1 MEVGLRVG
9 LAYLTNGV
17 VASPLEG
24 FVKLELKER
33 KDGKKYFCLYFSG
46 PIRSAGTTAV
56 CIFVALAD
64 YVRKE
69 MGYSVYDPTK
79 QEIKRMS
86 TELYDFHERITNL
99 QYLPSVAEI
108 EFMVEHLPV
117 QIDGD
122 PSERMEVSNYKD
134 LSRIKTNVLRNGVCL
149 VIGEGLTQKAAKF
162 WGKFNKWYKDFDM
175 KKWDFMEKFVKL
187 QKKARAKGKGGN
199 EKEGKISPDYTF
211 IKDLVA
217 GRPVLTHPLRIGG
230 FRLRYGRCR
239 NSGFSSDAIHPA
251 TMVSLDNF
259 IAIGTQLKTERPG
272 KATTIALCD
281 SIEGPIVRLKNGSV
295 MFLDTG
301 DQAKKYV
308 KDIDEI
314 IFLGDIL
321 INYGDFLNR
330 AHKLVPCGYNEDW
343 YLAELK
349 AKDYA
354 GFDVG
359 SLSFDDSLKLSLD
372 LKVPLHPR
380 YTFHWKD
387 IDKNQLR
394 SLLNWLK
401 KSSIEKEKIILP
413 FVYDV
418 SKDVE
423 GYDPKRVLELL
434 GAPHEV
440 VEKEQVVVE
449 GDFAKSLIHSL
460 NLDGESVENILVM
473 LDKFNGEDILEFVN
487 SISKFEVRDKSGTFI
502 GARMG
507 RPEKA
512 KMRKLKGSPQVL
524 FPIGEEGGRL
534 RCFQAALD
542 KGKVTGDFPIY
553 YCMKCKGETI
563 YTVCEKCDSK
573 TTKMYY
579 CGGCKKNIFEEKCN
593 EHGKTAHY
601 KKQVLDINH
610 FYGLALKKS
619 KIKNSPKLIKG
630 VRGTSNEDHTPENL
644 IKGLFRAK
652 NNIYVNKDGTTRY
665 DMTEATLT
673 AFKPKEIRVSIQKLK
688 TLGYDKDIYGADII
702 KDDQLIEL
710 KVQDIILPSNEESGE
725 EGADKILLKVGN
737 FVDDLL
743 KNLYGLSGFYK
754 FKDEADVVGH
764 LVIAMSPHTSA
775 GAVARVI
782 GFSKTQGF
790 YAHPMLH
797 SMLRRDCDGDEA
809 CVIMLMDVLLNFS
822 RKYLPAHR
830 GSVQDAPL
838 VITYKLIPT
847 EVDDMV
853 FDMDIVQEY
862 PLELYE
868 AAMEYKQPWDIK
880 IKTVGDVLNTDGQ
893 YSGHFF
899 THDVSDINAGVTC
912 SAYKSIPTMQ
922 EKVQGQMELAEK
934 IRAVDEMDVA
944 RLIIERHFIR
954 DIKGNL
960 RKFSIQQY
968 RCVDCNKKF
977 RRPPL
982 LGRCSCSGKIIFTV
996 AEGSVVK
1003 YLEPSLQIAEKY
1015 SLPPYLKQTLELTKN
1030 RIESVFGKDKDKQE
1044 GLVKWF

>member
-1 MEVGLRVG
+1 
-9 LAYLTNGV
+9 
-17 VASPLEG
+17 
-24 FVKLELKER
+24 
-33 KDGKKYFCLYFSG
+33 
-46 PIRSAGTTAV
+46 
-56 CIFVALAD
+56 
-64 YVRKE
+64 
-69 MGYSVYDPTK
+69 
-79 QEIKRMS
+79 
-86 TELYDFHERITNL
+86 
-99 QYLPSVAEI
+99 
-108 EFMVEHLPV
+108 
-117 QIDGD
+117 
-122 PSERMEVSNYKD
+122 
-134 LSRIKTNVLRNGVCL
+134 
-149 VIGEGLTQKAAKF
+149 
-162 WGKFNKWYKDFDM
+162 
-175 KKWDFMEKFVKL
+175 
-187 QKKARAKGKGGN
+187 
-199 EKEGKISPDYTF
+199 
-211 IKDLVA
+211 
-217 GRPVLTHPLRIGG
+217 
-230 FRLRYGRCR
+230 
-239 NSGFSSDAIHPA
+239 
-251 TMVSLDNF
+251 
-259 IAIGTQLKTERPG
+259 
-272 KATTIALCD
+272 
-281 SIEGPIVRLKNGSV
+281 
-295 MFLDTG
+295 
-301 DQAKKYV
+301 
-308 KDIDEI
+308 
-314 IFLGDIL
+314 
-321 INYGDFLNR
+321 
-330 AHKLVPCGYNEDW
+330 
-343 YLAELK
+343 
-349 AKDYA
+349 
-354 GFDVG
+354 
-359 SLSFDDSLKLSLD
+359 
-372 LKVPLHPR
+372 
-380 YTFHWKD
+380 
-387 IDKNQLR
+387 
-394 SLLNWLK
+394 
-401 KSSIEKEKIILP
+401 
-413 FVYDV
+413 
-418 SKDVE
+418 
-423 GYDPKRVLELL
+423 
-434 GAPHEV
+434 
-440 VEKEQVVVE
+440 
-449 GDFAKSLIHSL
+449 
-460 NLDGESVENILVM
+460 
-473 LDKFNGEDILEFVN
+473 
-487 SISKFEVRDKSGTFI
+487 
-502 GARMG
+502 
-507 RPEKA
+507 
-512 KMRKLKGSPQVL
+512 
-524 FPIGEEGGRL
+524 
-534 RCFQAALD
+534 
-542 KGKVTGDFPIY
+542 
-553 YCMKCKGETI
+553 MKCKGETI

-573 TTKMYY
+573 TTRMHY

-619 KIKNSPKLIKG
+619 KIKNPPKLIKG

-775 GAVARVI
+775 GAVARII
-782 GFSKTQGF
+782 GFSNTQGF